1 MKEGF
6 DFPGGGS
13 EPYIREGG
21 GGGRTYMTGFG
32 NLKKNHTFLYINLSI
47 YSL

>member
-13 EPYIREGG
+13 EPYIREGWG
-21 GGGRTYMTGFG
+21 G
-32 NLKKNHTFLYINLSI
+32 KNI
-47 YSL
+47 YDRVW

>member
-21 GGGRTYMTGFG
+21 GGG
-32 NLKKNHTFLYINLSI
+32 KNI
-47 YSL
+47 YDRVC

>member
-13 EPYIREGG
+13 EPYIRECGLG
-21 GGGRTYMTGFG
+21 KDILDRVCKFVIKSYVS
-32 NLKKNHTFLYINLSI
+32 LY
-47 YSL
+47 